1 MSGSPGVAERGAS
14 TPARLIAAL
23 ILIAAVGAAS
33 VLLLSGEAGNS
44 YRLVFDGGGQLVT
57 GNQVSVAGQPIGTID
72 DIDLTDDAQAAI
84 DITVDRPLR
93 EGTSAVI
100 RLSSLSG
107 VANRYIALQM
117 GPDNAPEI
125 PEGGVVST
133 EETTTAVDL
142 DELFDVFRKP
152 ERRALQKFIQGNAD
166 VYSGKGRL
174 ANRAYKFLNP
184 ALSSSEALFAELARD
199 SDALQRFLVEGATVF
214 GAIADR
220 RTQLTNL
227 VSDANTALGAV
238 ADRNTDLDRSLGL
251 LPGVLRQSNTT
262 FVNLRA
268 TLDDVDPLVAASKPA
283 TRNLAPFLRNLRGVA
298 ESGNPVFGDLADV
311 VRRPGSSNDLADLLV
326 DTRDAQDAAARALP
340 AAIDAMDESQD
351 EIAFLRPY
359 APDLFG
365 FLADFGIATSY
376 YDANGHYARVMPAG
390 SNIFEREPDGE
401 LDPIYDQPER
411 QYDSLDFDIFR
422 RCPGGATQQAMDL
435 SNPFLDDGNLGT
447 DDCDPSDLP
456 PGP

>member
-1 MSGSPGVAERGAS
+1 MSKTSDVAERGAS
-14 TPARLIAAL
+14 TPARLLAGLAL
-23 ILIAAVGAAS
+23 IVAIAGSAA
-33 VLLLSGEAGNS
+33 LLLSGESGFS
-44 YRLVFDGGGQLVT
+44 YRLVFETGGQLVT

-72 DIDLTDDAQAAI
+72 DIDLTEDSQAAI
-84 DITVDRPLR
+84 DITVDQPLR

-125 PEGGVVST
+125 PDGGVITT

-142 DELFDVFRKP
+142 DQLFDVFRKP

-184 ALSSSEALFAELARD
+184 ALSSSEALFSELSRD
-199 SDALQRFLVEGATVF
+199 SQALERFLVEGATVF

-220 RTQLTNL
+220 RTQLTSL
-227 VSDANTALGAV
+227 ISDANTALGAV
-238 ADRNTDLDRSLGL
+238 ADRNVDLDRSLSL
-251 LPGVLRQSNTT
+251 LPGVLRQGNTT

-283 TRNLAPFLRNLRGVA
+283 TRDLAPFLRNLRGVA
-298 ESGNPVFGDLADV
+298 ESGNPVFDDLANV
-311 VRRPGSSNDLADLLV
+311 VRRPGPSNDLADLLV
-326 DTRDAQDAAARALP
+326 DIENAQDAAARALP

-365 FLADFGIATSY
+365 FLADFGIATSF
-376 YDANGHYARVMPAG
+376 YDASGHYARVMPAG
-390 SNIFEREPDGE
+390 SNIFERESDGE
-401 LDPIYDQPER
+401 LDSIYNQPNQ
-411 QYDSLDFDIFR
+411 QYDALDFGIFR
-422 RCPGGATQQAMDL
+422 RCPGGATQPAADG
-435 SNPFLDDGNLGT
+435 SNPFLDDGALGI